1 MSLRY
6 SSDLLRCENEVVV
19 PLSFQTQDCSAEKY
33 FRERVGLPG
42 EGAETP
48 SLSRIS
54 CLTAILPLEP
64 ALEVALL
71 GLNFFLSQRIVIT
84 GSVEVD
90 DVTLARILKNR
101 TIPTQSPLLDRR
113 ELYVAV
119 APLGQ
124 NIFGDHVFGPRR

>member
-71 GLNFFLSQRIVIT
+71 GLNFFLPQRIVIT

-119 APLGQ
+119 APPGQ